1 MSNHYKINGTHYH
14 VECHF
19 DGEMY
24 EATIQDC
31 KGNILPFYGYGDK
44 PGEARYELSERL
56 FEYDIK
62 PNIDN
67 RYVNWNDLPEEVK
80 HKITVRGRKYK
91 TELMGEWL
99 TDYER
104 IERWTNWM
112 HYAFSDIYP
121 HKFTEQFYKRL

>member
-24 EATIQDC
+24 EATIQDS
-31 KGNILPFYGYGDK
+31 KGNKLPFYGYGDK
-44 PGEARYELSERL
+44 AGEARYELSERL

-62 PNIDN
+62 PDIDN
-67 RYVNWNDLPEEVK
+67 RYVNWNDLPEEIR

-91 TELMGEWL
+91 DELMSEWL

>member
-24 EATIQDC
+24 EATIQDS
-31 KGNILPFYGYGDK
+31 KGNKLPFYGYGDK

-67 RYVNWNDLPEEVK
+67 HYVNWNGLPEEVK

-91 TELMGEWL
+91 MELMGEWL

>member
-24 EATIQDC
+24 EATIQDS
-31 KGNILPFYGYGDK
+31 KGNKLPFYGYGDK

-91 TELMGEWL
+91 TELMGECL

-121 HKFTEQFYKRL
+121 HKFTEQFYKKL

>member
-1 MSNHYKINGTHYH
+1 MWGNQSPTYCLT
-14 VECHF
+14 
-19 DGEMY
+19 
-24 EATIQDC
+24 TIQDS
-31 KGNILPFYGYGDK
+31 KGNKLPFYGYGDK

-99 TDYER
+99 TDYEVH
-104 IERWTNWM
+104 IQCNID
-112 HYAFSDIYP
+112 S
-121 HKFTEQFYKRL
+121 